1 MERREPPYTD
11 GGNVNWYSHYG
22 RRYGDSLKT
31 RNKTAIWPS
40 ILTLGTYPEETK
52 LEKDTCIPLFIA
64 ALFTTARTWKQP
76 RCPLTDEWIK
86 KLWYVYTVEYYSSI
100 KRNAFGSVLMRCINL
115 ETIIQSEV
123 SQKEKDKYCILASQW
138 TWVWVNSRS
147 WWWTGRPSVL
157 WFIGL
162 QRVGH
167 DWVTELNWT
176 DQRILRYQVLSPFS
190 LLPRNFGSLEKTLRR
205 IVRRFSDHSW
215 GNLVRE
221 WTQLCLAWQKK
232 SWICSNLQFWD
243 HRG

>member
-1 MERREPPYTD
+1 MLCIVTNILVTWYEELTPLKRPWCWERLRAGGERDDRGWD
-11 GGNVNWYSHYG
+11 GWMA
-22 RRYGDSLKT
+22 SL
-31 RNKTAIWPS
+31 
-40 ILTLGTYPEETK
+40 
-52 LEKDTCIPLFIA
+52 
-64 ALFTTARTWKQP
+64 TW
-76 RCPLTDEWIK
+76 
-86 KLWYVYTVEYYSSI
+86 
-100 KRNAFGSVLMRCINL
+100 
-115 ETIIQSEV
+115 
-123 SQKEKDKYCILASQW
+123 W
-138 TWVWVNSRS
+138 TWIWVNSGR
-147 WWWTGRPSVL
+147 WWWKGRPGVL